1 MSDYKHKDNSGS
13 AFKNNY
19 KQSEKHPDY
28 KGTCVIGGKTYEVAL
43 WERSTSKGEPFY
55 SMKYSEPYKG
65 NSEKSPQ
72 PKAPTPK
79 RGDFAK
85 KQETA
90 NFIADVQSQEDDG
103 LPF

>member
-28 KGTCVIGGKTYEVAL
+28 KGTTVIGGKTYEVAL
-43 WERSTSKGEPFY
+43 WERSTSKGEPYY
-55 SMKYSEPYKG
+55 SLKYSEPYKG
-65 NSEKSPQ
+65 NSDKKH
-72 PKAPTPK
+72 PKKTAGTFNA
-79 RGDFAK
+79 DFAK